1 MPVRDLSVFFPAFD
15 EEANIERTVERALDV
30 LRGLPLEKFE
40 VLVVDD
46 GSTDDTAKIAD
57 ALADHERDVRVVH
70 HPQNRGYG
78 AALRTG
84 FESARCE
91 WVFFTDGDGQFDM
104 GELPLLLD
112 QADRFDIVVGYR
124 KRRAD
129 HLGRRINTFL
139 WSTLVRTM
147 LRVPVR
153 DVDCAFKLLRQDALQ
168 RIGPLT
174 SDGAVIS
181 TELLAKA
188 RRADIS
194 ITEVPVSHYP
204 RLAGTPTGANPRV
217 IVKALRELVQLRATI
232 AHDERE
238 RREGAR

>member
-1 MPVRDLSVFFPAFD
+1 MSVPELSVFFPAFD
-15 EEANIERTVERALDV
+15 EEANIQRTVERALDA
-30 LRGLPLEKFE
+30 LRRLPLERFE

-46 GSTDDTAKIAD
+46 GSSDGTPKIAD
-57 ALADHERDVRVVH
+57 ALAEQAPEVCVVH
-70 HPQNRGYG
+70 HAENRGYG

-91 WVFFTDGDGQFDM
+91 WIFFTDGDGQFDVD
-104 GELPLLLD
+104 ELPLLLA
-112 QADRFDIVVGYR
+112 QSDRFDIVVGYR

-139 WSTLVRTM
+139 WSMLVRTM

-153 DVDCAFKLLRQDALQ
+153 DVDCAFKLLRRDALKL
-168 RIGPLT
+168 IGPLD

-188 RRADIS
+188 RQAGIT

-204 RLAGTPTGANPRV
+204 RLGGRPTGASPRV
-217 IVKALRELVQLRATI
+217 ILKALWELVELRVAITRN
-232 AHDERE
+232 H
-238 RREGAR
+238 RRNHQGTR